1 MCLQATI
8 WKAGGAVVSEAMNS
22 GCCVVANR
30 QIGAVPFLIEDGVNG
45 KSYPDGSYEAFERT
59 VLELCAQPEQ
69 ITAAWK
75 RGIPDDY
82 RKMECRMCGAALP
95 GIL

>member
-8 WKAGGAVVSEAMNS
+8 WKAGVAVVSEAMNS

-45 KSYPDGSYEAFERT
+45 K
-59 VLELCAQPEQ
+59 
-69 ITAAWK
+69 K
-75 RGIPDDY
+75 
-82 RKMECRMCGAALP
+82 LP
-95 GIL
+95 GRLL